1 MNNMKGIDVIIPVHK
16 YTPEIAELL
25 TKCLQSVKEMAVM
38 GQNNKIN
45 TDIKVVGPALPSEEI
60 IKLIE
65 WTTEFTSFSIV
76 DNKGET
82 DFCSQVNFAVENECK
97 NDYFMVVEF
106 DDMVTPKWLNMAL
119 PYIQSRPKCPVFL
132 PLVETYD
139 MKAPTIPMHY
149 INELGWSSAFTEN
162 ELGSINNSA
171 LQDYCNFNLTGAII
185 NRSAFIKAGGLKP
198 SIKLSFNYELL
209 LRLAHLYNEVYVVP
223 KVGYFHFV
231 NREDSLTSEYHR
243 TMSQEEGSWWIKL
256 AIEEYQYKKDRKKTY
271 SPDEK

>member
-16 YTPEIAELL
+16 YNTDIAELL
-25 TKCLQSVKEMAVM
+25 TKCLQSIKDMAVM
-38 GQNNKIN
+38 SQNNIE
-45 TDIKVVGPALPSEEI
+45 THVQIVGPSLPSDEI
-60 IKLIE
+60 MKLIE
-65 WTTEFTSFSIV
+65 WSTEFSTFNVV
-76 DNKGET
+76 DNPTET
-82 DFCSQVNFAVENECK
+82 DFCSQVNFAVENVCK

-106 DDMVTPKWLNMAL
+106 DDIVTPKWLNMAL
-119 PYIQSRPKCPVFL
+119 PYIKARPKCPVFL

-139 MKAPTIPMHY
+139 IKMPTIPMHY

-162 ELGSINNSA
+162 ELGVINNSA
-171 LQDYCNFNLTGAII
+171 LQDYCNFNLTGGII
-185 NRSAFIKAGGLKP
+185 NRSAFVKAGGLKP

-209 LRLAHLYNEVYVVP
+209 LRLTHLYNEIYVVP

-256 AIEEYQYKKDRKKTY
+256 AIDEHQYKKDRKKIY